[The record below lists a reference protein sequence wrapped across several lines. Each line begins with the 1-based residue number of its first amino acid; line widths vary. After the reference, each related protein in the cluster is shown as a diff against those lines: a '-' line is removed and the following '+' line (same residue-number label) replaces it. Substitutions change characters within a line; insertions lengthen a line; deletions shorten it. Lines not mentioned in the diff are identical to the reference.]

1 MSCVI
6 DCLYK
11 AHLATLDGLFCFGI
25 IWRDIMDWKS
35 FGETLHTWMEEE
47 WYMGLFIFFGFVLF
61 FSLFKLA
68 KKINSSTRFPN
79 SKDN

>member
-1 MSCVI
+1 
-6 DCLYK
+6 
-11 AHLATLDGLFCFGI
+11 
-25 IWRDIMDWKS
+25 MDWKS

-79 SKDN
+79 SKDNWFYF